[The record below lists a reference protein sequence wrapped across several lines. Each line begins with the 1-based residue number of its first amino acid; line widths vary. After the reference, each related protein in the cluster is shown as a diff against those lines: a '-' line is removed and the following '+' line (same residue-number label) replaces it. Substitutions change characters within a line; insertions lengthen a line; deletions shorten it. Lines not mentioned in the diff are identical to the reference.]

1 MEIQK
6 SYFNYSPIFSSVYT
20 LKRIF
25 VVLVSIIQSQSPCTL
40 FYFAAGET
48 GLDRKK
54 NVVVKGLHNWYQF
67 HLEQVAGRLTYTPP
81 PKNTVDTNKKVM
93 VPCSLAIKDM

>member
-1 MEIQK
+1 MENVILQLK
-6 SYFNYSPIFSSVYT
+6 MRFSMVFLQFSM
-20 LKRIF
+20 I
-25 VVLVSIIQSQSPCTL
+25 PCTL
-40 FYFAAGET
+40 FYFATGET

-67 HLEQVAGRLTYTPP
+67 HLEQAAGRLTYTPP

-93 VPCSLAIKDM
+93 ASCCFLSIRLL